1 MMPIHGQDRVTSY
14 DVRIWKIRTY
24 KGRRGTTYTVRWTVA
39 GREWSDTFKT
49 YALADSA
56 RGELLAA
63 ARIGEAFDVATGR
76 PISKSAR
83 REEQSWFDFA
93 CRYVDL
99 KWPTAAGNTRR
110 GIAET
115 LTSATPALFASER
128 NRPSDETI
136 RGALHGWAFNAM
148 KRAVGEPDDEDQA
161 AAVRWLRRNTVP
173 VSALAEPATL
183 RATLDLL
190 ARKLDGAAA
199 AGSTVRRKRA
209 VLHNALEYALEVGV
223 LVSNPMSS
231 LKWKAPKVA
240 EAVDRRVVVNPK
252 QASQLLDAVGVQG
265 RTGRH
270 LVAFFGAMYYSALR
284 PGEAADLREASLE
297 LPDEGWGQLILSR
310 SAPTTGAAWSNSGQR
325 RDHRQ
330 LKHRAAEDVRVV
342 PCPPQLV
349 GLLREHLAEFGVDR
363 EGRLFRGVRG
373 GQLSESVYSR
383 VWQKA
388 REKVFSPPSQVLSP
402 LAGRPYD
409 LRHAAVSTWLS
420 GGVEATRVAEW
431 AGHSVHVLLR
441 VYAKCID
448 GQEDAA
454 RRRVEA
460 ALHVD

>member
-1 MMPIHGQDRVTSY
+1 MVPTPGRDRVTSY

-39 GREWSDTFKT
+39 GQEWSDTFKT

-115 LTSATPALFASER
+115 LASATPALFASER

-136 RGALHGWAFNAM
+136 RGALHGWAFNTT
-148 KRAVGEPDDEDQA
+148 KRAAGEPDDEDQA

-209 VLHNALEYALEVGV
+209 VLHNALEYAVEVGV

-310 SAPTTGAAWSNSGQR
+310 SAPTTGTAWSNSGQR

-330 LKHRAAEDVRVV
+330 LKPQA
-342 PCPPQLV
+342 PC
-349 GLLREHLAEFGVDR
+349 RR
-363 EGRLFRGVRG
+363 GR
-373 GQLSESVYSR
+373 
-383 VWQKA
+383 
-388 REKVFSPPSQVLSP
+388 
-402 LAGRPYD
+402 AGRP
-409 LRHAAVSTWLS
+409 LPT
-420 GGVEATRVAEW
+420 
-431 AGHSVHVLLR
+431 
-441 VYAKCID
+441 
-448 GQEDAA
+448 AA
-454 RRRVEA
+454 RRSAPGAPRRVRRGPRGAPVPGSARRSALRERLQPGLAEGPREGVQPALPGSLAARRA
-460 ALHVD
+460 ALRPAARGRVDMAGRRGRGDPVLTATLREKNRVSVR